1 MHINYQIF
9 GAERETAI
17 LQFVVINVWVTII
30 IQYRMQVGNLNCQ
43 FQRKAK
49 SLGLIIFIC
58 HFVYFRTIWNEIRSE
73 KLLISPRS
81 KKVNITNSKNT
92 TIFFH
97 LCVIL
102 LVVNVF

>member
-1 MHINYQIF
+1 MHVNYQIF

-30 IQYRMQVGNLNCQ
+30 IQYGMQVGNLNCQ

-58 HFVYFRTIWNEIRSE
+58 HFVYIRIIWNEIRSK

-97 LCVIL
+97 LIL